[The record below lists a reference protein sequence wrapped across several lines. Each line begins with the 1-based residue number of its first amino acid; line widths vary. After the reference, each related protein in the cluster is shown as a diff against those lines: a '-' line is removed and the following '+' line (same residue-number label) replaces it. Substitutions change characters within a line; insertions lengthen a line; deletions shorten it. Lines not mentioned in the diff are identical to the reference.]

1 MFEEIEPLENIDKKH
16 KPSEPPRDPFRPSQ
30 TNQVRLPPN
39 SVNKF
44 STNPLNKQ
52 NSYQLPTSSIPQDI
66 QMMPKE
72 FYEISSIILNLFLS
86 GKHGEK
92 YYDKFDVIINLN
104 YPENGCPKGCLLVD
118 KAKVYR
124 LGIED
129 SHVEDLY
136 TYFDL
141 LSALLITSL
150 KDNKKVLVQCQMGIS
165 RSVSIIMAFFIKYGN
180 MSVQDALNK
189 IKEKRSIVGPNQSS
203 MKQLDFYSKKNKK
216 N

>member
-1 MFEEIEPLENIDKKH
+1 MFEEIEPLENQSPDKKQ
-16 KPSEPPRDPFRPSQ
+16 KPDPFRPSQ

-52 NSYQLPTSSIPQDI
+52 NSYQLPPPIPQDV

-72 FYEISSIILNLFLS
+72 FYEISPIILNLFLS
-86 GKHGEK
+86 GKYGEK

-104 YPENGCPKGCLLVD
+104 YPENGCPKGCLQVD
-118 KAKVYR
+118 KGKVYR

-150 KDNKKVLVQCQMGIS
+150 KENKKVLIHCHAGIS

-180 MSVQDALNK
+180 MSLQDALKK
-189 IKEKRSIVGPNQSS
+189 IKEKRSIVGPNQSF